1 LAVGSI
7 PAVSAQGLEKRFGD
21 KVAVCGVSFEVE
33 AGEVFG
39 LLGPNGAGKTT
50 TLRMLAGLYRPDAG
64 DAMVAGFSASRDAD
78 RLREHVGLLTEQPGL
93 YDRLTA
99 RENLT
104 FFARLYGVNRSEVDG
119 KIDHWL
125 GRLGL
130 SEKRDERA
138 GTLSKGQRQKLAIA
152 RAFLHEP
159 PVVLLDEPTSGLDPE
174 SASVV
179 RETIAALSGEGR
191 TLILCS
197 HNLFEV
203 ERLCRRVGVLRAT
216 PGEGGRLLLV
226 TEVSHLRGRAR
237 ITTIRLTG
245 QAEPFVA
252 AVRDLPGIA
261 AAHAEGARLRLEFAD
276 GAIATPQAIAVL
288 VQQGAEILEVTLAE
302 RHLEDA
308 YLALVADR
316 DMEAGAA

>member
-1 LAVGSI
+1 VDASI
-7 PAVSAQGLEKRFGD
+7 PAVRAQGLGKRFGD
-21 KVAVCGVSFEVE
+21 KLAVSGVTFEVA

-50 TLRMLAGLYRPDAG
+50 TLRMLAGLYRPDEGEAT
-64 DAMVAGFSASRDAD
+64 VAGISASQDPD
-78 RLREHVGLLTEQPGL
+78 RLRERVGLLTEQPGL

-104 FFARLYGVNRSEVDG
+104 FFARLYGVPRSEVDAR
-119 KIDHWL
+119 IDHWL

-130 SEKRDERA
+130 AEKRDERA

-159 PVVLLDEPTSGLDPE
+159 PVVFLDEPTSGLDPE

-203 ERLCRRVGVLRAT
+203 ERLCRRVGVLRAL
-216 PGEGGRLLLV
+216 PGEGGKLLLV

-237 ITTIRLTG
+237 ITTVRLTG
-245 QAEPFVA
+245 RAEPFVSVVQA
-252 AVRDLPGIA
+252 LPGVA
-261 AAHAEGARLRLEFAD
+261 GAQAEGDRLRIEFAD
-276 GAIATPQAIAVL
+276 GVVATPQAIAAL
-288 VQQGAEILEVTLAE
+288 VSRGAEILEVTLAE